1 MAGVK
6 NSHPLR
12 GLIARRIAVTVLL
25 LWVVSLLVFAA
36 TQVLPGDTASAILG
50 KTATPESL
58 AQLRAQ
64 LGLDEP
70 VTTQYLDWLGGI
82 LHGDLGRSLAAG
94 IPVGDLIGDRVGAT
108 LTLAA
113 VTLVLLVPLALLLGV
128 LSGMKRDG
136 KFDQVVSWITLA
148 GVAVPEFVTGTL
160 LALLLATWLGWLPAV
175 SLIPPGESPLA
186 HPQYLVLP
194 VLTLLVAGLASTVRL
209 VRVGVAEAAES
220 RYTEMARLSG
230 IPERRVVRRWVVPN
244 ALAAGVQVIAL
255 TAQWLVGGIVI
266 VETVFQYPGVGQTL
280 VQSVQ
285 SQDIPVV
292 QAVAL
297 VIAAI
302 YVVINLLADIALVLL
317 VPKLRTAS

>member
-1 MAGVK
+1 VAGVG
-6 NSHPLR
+6 NSSLR
-12 GLIARRIAVTVLL
+12 GLIARRVAVTVLL

-64 LGLDEP
+64 LGLNEP
-70 VTTQYLDWLGGI
+70 VTTQYLDWLGGL

-108 LTLAA
+108 LTLAG

-136 KFDQVVSWITLA
+136 KLDQVVSWVTLA

-194 VLTLLVAGLASTVRL
+194 VLTLLIAGLASTVRL

-230 IPERRVVRRWVVPN
+230 IPERRVVRRWIVPN

-302 YVVINLLADIALVLL
+302 YVLINLLADVALVLL

>member
-1 MAGVK
+1 MAGVG
-6 NSHPLR
+6 NSSLR
-12 GLIARRIAVTVLL
+12 GLIARRVAVTVLL

-64 LGLDEP
+64 LGLNEP
-70 VTTQYLDWLGGI
+70 VTTQYLDWLGGL

-108 LTLAA
+108 LTLAG

-136 KFDQVVSWITLA
+136 KLDQVVSWVTLA

-194 VLTLLVAGLASTVRL
+194 VLTLLIAGLASTVRL

-230 IPERRVVRRWVVPN
+230 IPERRVVRRWIVPN

-302 YVVINLLADIALVLL
+302 YVLINLLADVALVLL

>member
-1 MAGVK
+1 MAGVG
-6 NSHPLR
+6 NSSLR
-12 GLIARRIAVTVLL
+12 GLIARRVAVTVLL

-64 LGLDEP
+64 LGLNEP
-70 VTTQYLDWLGGI
+70 VTTQYLDWLGGL

-108 LTLAA
+108 LTLAG
-113 VTLVLLVPLALLLGV
+113 VTLVVLVPLALLLGV

-136 KFDQVVSWITLA
+136 KLDQVVSWVTLA

-194 VLTLLVAGLASTVRL
+194 VLTLLIAGLGSTVRL

-302 YVVINLLADIALVLL
+302 YVLINLLADIALVLL
-317 VPKLRTAS
+317 VPKLRTAA

>member
-1 MAGVK
+1 MAGVGRH
-6 NSHPLR
+6 SLR
-12 GLIARRIAVTVLL
+12 GLIVRRVAIAVLL

-50 KTATPESL
+50 KTATPDSL

-64 LGLDEP
+64 LGLDRSL
-70 VTTQYLDWLGGI
+70 VQQYTDWLGGV

-94 IPVGDLIGDRVGAT
+94 MPVGDLIGDRVGAT

-128 LSGMKRDG
+128 LSGMRRDG
-136 KFDQVVSWITLA
+136 KLDQIVSWITLA

-186 HPQYLVLP
+186 HPQYMVLP

-209 VRVGVAEAAES
+209 VRVGVAQAAAAD
-220 RYTEMARLSG
+220 YTEMARLSG
-230 IPERRVVRRWVVPN
+230 ILERRVVRRWVLPN

-266 VETVFQYPGVGQTL
+266 VETVFQYPGIGQTL

-292 QAVAL
+292 QSVAL
-297 VIAAI
+297 LIAAI
-302 YVVINLLADIALVLL
+302 YVLLNLLADIALVLL
-317 VPKLRTAS
+317 VPRLRSAR

>member
-1 MAGVK
+1 MAGVGRH
-6 NSHPLR
+6 SLG
-12 GLIARRIAVTVLL
+12 GLIARRVAIAVVL

-50 KTATPESL
+50 KTATPDSL

-64 LGLDEP
+64 LGLDRP
-70 VTTQYLDWLGGI
+70 LVQQYTDWLGGL

-94 IPVGDLIGDRVGAT
+94 LPVGDLIGDRVGAT

-128 LSGMKRDG
+128 LTGMRRDG
-136 KFDQVVSWITLA
+136 KLDQLVSWITLA

-186 HPQYLVLP
+186 HPQYMVLP

-209 VRVGVAEAAES
+209 VRVGVAQSAAAD
-220 RYTEMARLSG
+220 YTEMARLSG
-230 IPERRVVRRWVVPN
+230 IPERRVVRRWVLPN

-266 VETVFQYPGVGQTL
+266 VETVFQYPGIGQTL

-292 QAVAL
+292 QAVGL
-297 VIAAI
+297 LIAAI
-302 YVVINLLADIALVLL
+302 YVLLNLLADIALVLL
-317 VPKLRTAS
+317 VPRLRSAR

>member
-1 MAGVK
+1 MAGVG
-6 NSHPLR
+6 NSSLR
-12 GLIARRIAVTVLL
+12 GLIARRVAVTVLL

-64 LGLDEP
+64 LGLNEP
-70 VTTQYLDWLGGI
+70 VTTQYLDWLGGL

-108 LTLAA
+108 LTLAG

-136 KFDQVVSWITLA
+136 KLDQVVSWVTLA

-175 SLIPPGESPLA
+175 SLIPPGENPLA

-194 VLTLLVAGLASTVRL
+194 VLTLLIAGLGSTVRL

-302 YVVINLLADIALVLL
+302 YVLINLLADIALVLL
-317 VPKLRTAS
+317 VPKLRTAA

>member
-1 MAGVK
+1 MGA
-6 NSHPLR
+6 
-12 GLIARRIAVTVLL
+12 LIARRVAIAVVLL
-25 LWVVSLLVFAA
+25 WIVSLLVFAA

-50 KTATPESL
+50 KTATPDSL

-64 LGLDEP
+64 LGLDRP
-70 VTTQYLDWLGGI
+70 LLQQYTDWLSGL

-94 IPVGDLIGDRVGAT
+94 LPVGDLIGDRVGAT
-108 LTLAA
+108 LTLAG

-128 LSGMKRDG
+128 LSGLRRDG
-136 KFDQVVSWITLA
+136 KLDQLVSWITLA

-186 HPQYLVLP
+186 HPQYMVLP

-209 VRVGVAEAAES
+209 VRVGVAQAAAADA
-220 RYTEMARLSG
+220 TEMARLSG
-230 IPERRVVRRWVVPN
+230 IPERRVVRRWVLPN

-266 VETVFQYPGVGQTL
+266 VETVFQYPGIGQTL

-297 VIAAI
+297 LIAAI
-302 YVVINLLADIALVLL
+302 YVLLNLLADIALVLL
-317 VPKLRTAS
+317 VPRLRSAR

>member
-1 MAGVK
+1 MAGVGRH
-6 NSHPLR
+6 SLR
-12 GLIARRIAVTVLL
+12 GLIARRIAIALLL

-50 KTATPESL
+50 KTATPASL
-58 AQLRAQ
+58 AQLRQQ

-70 VTTQYLDWLGGI
+70 VMSQYLDWLGGV
-82 LHGDLGRSLAAG
+82 LQGDLGRSLAAG
-94 IPVGDLIGDRVGAT
+94 VPVGDLIGDRIGAT

-128 LSGMKRDG
+128 LSGMRRDG
-136 KFDQVVSWITLA
+136 KLDQVVSWLTLT
-148 GVAVPEFVTGTL
+148 GVAVPEFVSGTL

-186 HPQYLVLP
+186 HPQYMVLP

-220 RYTEMARLSG
+220 DYTEMARLSG
-230 IPERRVVRRWVVPN
+230 IPERRVVRRWVLPN

-292 QAVAL
+292 QAVGL
-297 VIAAI
+297 LIAAI
-302 YVVINLLADIALVLL
+302 YVLLNLLADVALVLL
-317 VPKLRTAS
+317 VPKLRTSR

>member
-1 MAGVK
+1 MAGVGRH
-6 NSHPLR
+6 SLR
-12 GLIARRIAVTVLL
+12 GLIARRIAITVGL
-25 LWVVSLLVFAA
+25 LWIISLLVFAA

-64 LGLDEP
+64 LGLDRP
-70 VTTQYLDWLGGI
+70 VTEQYLDWLGGVVS
-82 LHGDLGRSLAAG
+82 GDLGRSLAAG
-94 IPVGDLIGDRVGAT
+94 LPVGELIGDRVGAT
-108 LTLAA
+108 LVLAA
-113 VTLVLLVPLALLLGV
+113 VTLVLLVPIALALGV
-128 LSGMKRDG
+128 LSGMRRDG
-136 KFDQVVSWITLA
+136 KLDQLVSWLTLA

-186 HPQYLVLP
+186 HPQFMVLP

-220 RYTEMARLSG
+220 GYTEMARLSG
-230 IPERRVVRRWVVPN
+230 ISERRVVRRWVLPN

-266 VETVFQYPGVGQTL
+266 VEMVFQYPGVGQTL

-297 VIAAI
+297 IIAAI
-302 YVVINLLADIALVLL
+302 YVLLNLLADVALVLL
-317 VPKLRTAS
+317 VPKLRTRR

>member
-1 MAGVK
+1 MVARVAR
-6 NSHPLR
+6 HPLA
-12 GLIARRIAVTVLL
+12 GLIARRVAVTVLL

-64 LGLDEP
+64 LGLEEP

-94 IPVGDLIGDRVGAT
+94 VPVSDLIGDRVGAT

-136 KFDQVVSWITLA
+136 KLDQVVSWLTLA

-194 VLTLLVAGLASTVRL
+194 VLTLLI
-209 VRVGVAEAAES
+209 AES
-220 RYTEMARLSG
+220 RYTEMARLNG
-230 IPERRVVRRWVVPN
+230 IGERRVVRRWVLPN

-302 YVVINLLADIALVLL
+302 YVLINLLADIALVLL
-317 VPKLRTAS
+317 VPKLRTAA